1 MADETVIDN
10 LTPVLT
16 SGAKE
21 IEVPLTAENINSFR
35 KYAEM
40 LRERNK
46 VMNLTN
52 ITDDEGI
59 AMRHF
64 VDSLTLVPYIREEQ
78 EKKGRKDLT
87 LIDVGT
93 GAGFPG
99 IPLKVSIPEIN
110 LVLMDSLQKRLNFLN
125 DVSSELGL
133 KGVKTLHSRAEDGG
147 RDKKY
152 REKYDIATARAVAA
166 LPVLCEYCLPFVK
179 VGGLFLAMKGH
190 SEDEVKESSKA
201 ITLLGGTIEK
211 IDEFVLP
218 GTDMNRSVVVI
229 RKLRHT
235 PPQYPRQAGKP
246 TKSPLGK

>member
-1 MADETVIDN
+1 MDELMNEDK
-10 LTPVLT
+10 LTPVLE

-40 LRERNK
+40 LREKNK

-64 VDSLTLVPYIREEQ
+64 VDSLTLVPYIRDEQ
-78 EKKGRKDLT
+78 KKQGKKDLT

-125 DVSSELGL
+125 DVSTELEL

-152 REKYDIATARAVAA
+152 REKYDIATARAVAS

-190 SEDEVKESSKA
+190 SEDEVKESGKA

-211 IDEFVLP
+211 IDEFMLP